1 MTAPEDVRNLLD
13 PSTAIGAA
21 IIAAIVVAIVLV
33 AMFVVRRLARRIE
46 RHLSDV
52 TGLQFASRFTQGIF
66 VVAGIV
72 AYAHLIPE
80 LRSIGTALL
89 AGVSLASIVVGLA
102 AQSTLGNLISGIA
115 LVLYRPLHVGSVLQ
129 VSISSGFIVG
139 KVENI
144 GLGYTSLRDGRGQE
158 VIVPNSVMAT
168 SVIIRL
174 PDDTPLPAAIQPPP
188 PVPPE
193 PAAIPA
199 G

>member
-1 MTAPEDVRNLLD
+1 MTLHIRDLLD

-21 IIAAIVVAIVLV
+21 VIAAIIVVVVLI
-33 AMFVVRRLARRIE
+33 AMFIVRRIARRIE
-46 RHLSDV
+46 AHLSDV
-52 TGLQFASRFTQGIF
+52 TGLQFASRFTQGVF

-89 AGVSLASIVVGLA
+89 AGVSLVSIVVGLA

-139 KVENI
+139 KVQAI

-174 PDDTPLPAAIQPPP
+174 ADDTPLPPAIQPPP
-188 PVPPE
+188 PIPPE
-193 PAAIPA
+193 PAAVA
-199 G
+199 AD

>member
-1 MTAPEDVRNLLD
+1 MIGDIRDLLD
-13 PSTAIGAA
+13 PSKPVGAA
-21 IIAAIVVAIVLV
+21 IIAAIVVLLVLI
-33 AMFVVRRLARRIE
+33 AMFIVRRLAKRIE

-52 TGLQFASRFTQGIF
+52 TGLRFASRFTQGIF
-66 VVAGIV
+66 VIAGIV

-80 LRSIGTALL
+80 LRNIGTALL
-89 AGVSLASIVVGLA
+89 TGVSLASIVIGLA

-144 GLGYTSLRDGRGQE
+144 GLGYTSLRDGQGQE

-174 PDDTPLPAAIQPPP
+174 PDDTKLPPAILPPP

-193 PAAIPA
+193 PAAILA
-199 G
+199 D